1 MRLEFIG
8 ASILFFAA
16 LFSVIARDTIAPG
29 LVGLSVAYALQ
40 VCSTQPIIAIRRE
53 FKNSSG
59 TIKECGLEFELFNA
73 KFDVRNTKGL
83 PVFKD
88 FP

>member
-16 LFSVIARDTIAPG
+16 LFAVIARDTIAPG

-40 VCSTQPIIAIRRE
+40 VWLTETTFQMVFYA
-53 FKNSSG
+53 FA
-59 TIKECGLEFELFNA
+59 ELFLSWDQLKYA
-73 KFDVRNTKGL
+73 
-83 PVFKD
+83 
-88 FP
+88 